1 MLSWMTEHLF
11 QNSAK
16 LSELYPIKV
25 HWLKNLAEL
34 WAKVVGGGKKGLFA
48 LLTLWKTKM
57 IMNTCIFESYSL
69 LVFAVVCP
77 PTESRKKKLNN
88 SASE

>member
-48 LLTLWKTKM
+48 LLTLWKTTK
-57 IMNTCIFESYSL
+57 ILNTCTFESYSF
-69 LVFAVVCP
+69 LVFAVVCS
-77 PTESRKKKLNN
+77 PTKSKTRKLNN
-88 SASE
+88 SASK

>member
-11 QNSAK
+11 QDSAK

-25 HWLKNLAEL
+25 HWLKNLTEL

-48 LLTLWKTKM
+48 LLTLCKTKM

-69 LVFAVVCP
+69 FLQLYVLQPRV
-77 PTESRKKKLNN
+77 EL
-88 SASE
+88 ASK

>member
-16 LSELYPIKV
+16 LSELYSIKV

-69 LVFAVVCP
+69 LVFAVVRP